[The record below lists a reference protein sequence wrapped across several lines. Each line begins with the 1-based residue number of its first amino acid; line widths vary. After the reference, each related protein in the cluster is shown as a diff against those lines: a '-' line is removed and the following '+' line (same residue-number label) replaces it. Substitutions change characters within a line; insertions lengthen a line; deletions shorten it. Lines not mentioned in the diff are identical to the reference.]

1 MSESLIN
8 FLCRVQQM
16 LPVESLQ
23 FSFMQMALLTVLA
36 AAPVMAVAG
45 IQVVNCRM
53 AFFADAVSHSAFA
66 GAALGLLLFGAD
78 GPLWT
83 MPILAVLIACAVMW
97 LKRATKL
104 STDTVIGVFF
114 ALVISGGL
122 LLLSRQP
129 SLARLS
135 QMFIFGDILT
145 VQHQDITILLLL
157 DMIYAVFTI
166 FFGNTLQIAAVDED
180 MAAAHKM
187 PVAVASYLNIILLAM
202 IVIMSIKAVGVL
214 LVSAML
220 IVPAAAARNFAR
232 RAGSVYFY
240 AIIIGLASGIAGLF
254 ISAQEWAD
262 TAAGATI
269 AAVNCLIFAISC
281 IAKYLRSK
289 A

>member
-1 MSESLIN
+1 MIPLES
-8 FLCRVQQM
+8 M
-16 LPVESLQ
+16 Q
-23 FSFMQMALLTVLA
+23 FNFMQMALLTVLA

-66 GAALGLLLFGAD
+66 GAALGLLFFGAN
-78 GPLWT
+78 GPLWS
-83 MPILAVLIACAVMW
+83 MPVLAVVIACAVMW

-114 ALVISGGL
+114 ALVISVGL

-129 SLARLS
+129 SLARWS

-145 VQHQDITILLLL
+145 VQHQDITILLGL
-157 DMIYAVFTI
+157 DVIYILFTI
-166 FFGNTLQIAAVDED
+166 FFCNTLQIAAVDED
-180 MAAAHKM
+180 LANAHKM
-187 PVAVASYLNIILLAM
+187 PVTAASYLNIILLAM
-202 IVIMSIKAVGVL
+202 IVIMSIKAIGVL

-240 AIIIGLASGIAGLF
+240 AVIIGLASGITGLF
-254 ISAQEWAD
+254 ISAAEWAN
-262 TAAGATI
+262 TAAGATVVLI
-269 AAVNCLIFAISC
+269 NCLIFAVSC
-281 IAKYLRSK
+281 ITKRLRRS

>member
-1 MSESLIN
+1 MIPLES
-8 FLCRVQQM
+8 M
-16 LPVESLQ
+16 Q
-23 FSFMQMALLTVLA
+23 FNFMQMALLTVLA

-66 GAALGLLLFGAD
+66 GAALGLLFFGAN

-83 MPILAVLIACAVMW
+83 MPLLAVVIACAVMW

-114 ALVISGGL
+114 ALVISVGL

-129 SLARLS
+129 SLARWS

-157 DMIYAVFTI
+157 DMIYILFTI
-166 FFGNTLQIAAVDED
+166 FFCNTLQIAAVDED
-180 MAAAHKM
+180 LANAHKM
-187 PVAVASYLNIILLAM
+187 PVTAASYLNIILLAM
-202 IVIMSIKAVGVL
+202 IVIMSVKAIGVL

-240 AIIIGLASGIAGLF
+240 AVIIGLVSGITGLF
-254 ISAQEWAD
+254 ISAAEWAN
-262 TAAGATI
+262 TAAGATVVLI
-269 AAVNCLIFAISC
+269 NCLIFAVSC
-281 IAKYLRSK
+281 TVKFLRGK

>member
-1 MSESLIN
+1 MIPLES
-8 FLCRVQQM
+8 M
-16 LPVESLQ
+16 Q
-23 FSFMQMALLTVLA
+23 FNFMQMALLTVLA

-66 GAALGLLLFGAD
+66 GAALGLLFFGAN
-78 GPLWT
+78 GPLWS
-83 MPILAVLIACAVMW
+83 MPVLAVVIACAVMW

-114 ALVISGGL
+114 ALVISVGL

-129 SLARLS
+129 SLARWS

-157 DMIYAVFTI
+157 DMIYILFTI
-166 FFGNTLQIAAVDED
+166 FFCNTLQIAAVDED
-180 MAAAHKM
+180 LANAHKM
-187 PVAVASYLNIILLAM
+187 PVTAASYLNIILLAM
-202 IVIMSIKAVGVL
+202 IVIMSIKAIGVL

-240 AIIIGLASGIAGLF
+240 AVIIGLVSGITGLF
-254 ISAQEWAD
+254 ISAAEWAN

-269 AAVNCLIFAISC
+269 VLINCLIFAVSC
-281 IAKYLRSK
+281 ITKRLRRS

>member
-1 MSESLIN
+1 
-8 FLCRVQQM
+8 M

-157 DMIYAVFTI
+157 DMIYAVFTF

>member
-1 MSESLIN
+1 MIPLES
-8 FLCRVQQM
+8 M
-16 LPVESLQ
+16 Q
-23 FSFMQMALLTVLA
+23 FNFMQMALLTVLA

-45 IQVVNCRM
+45 ILVVNCRM

-66 GAALGLLLFGAD
+66 GAALGLLFFGAN
-78 GPLWT
+78 GPLWS
-83 MPILAVLIACAVMW
+83 MPVLAVVIACAVMW

-114 ALVISGGL
+114 ALVISVGL

-129 SLARLS
+129 SLARWS

-157 DMIYAVFTI
+157 DMIYILFTI
-166 FFGNTLQIAAVDED
+166 FFCNTLQIAAVDED
-180 MAAAHKM
+180 LANAHKM
-187 PVAVASYLNIILLAM
+187 PVTAASYLNIILLAM
-202 IVIMSIKAVGVL
+202 IVIMSVKAIGVL

-232 RAGSVYFY
+232 RAGGVYFY
-240 AIIIGLASGIAGLF
+240 AVIIGLVSGITGLF
-254 ISAQEWAD
+254 ISAAEWAN
-262 TAAGATI
+262 TAAGATVVLI
-269 AAVNCLIFAISC
+269 NCLIFAVSC
-281 IAKYLRSK
+281 ITKRLRRS

>member
-1 MSESLIN
+1 
-8 FLCRVQQM
+8 M

>member
-1 MSESLIN
+1 M
-8 FLCRVQQM
+8 
-16 LPVESLQ
+16 Q
-23 FSFMQMALLTVLA
+23 FNFMQMALLTVLT

-66 GAALGLLLFGAD
+66 GAALGLLFFGAN

-83 MPILAVLIACAVMW
+83 MPLLAVVIACAVMW

-114 ALVISGGL
+114 ALVISVGL

-129 SLARLS
+129 SLARWS

-157 DMIYAVFTI
+157 DVIYALFTL
-166 FFGNTLQIAAVDED
+166 FFCNTLQIAAVDED
-180 MAAAHKM
+180 LASAHKM
-187 PVAVASYLNIILLAM
+187 PVTAASYLNIILLVM
-202 IVIMSIKAVGVL
+202 IVIMSIKAIGVL
-214 LVSAML
+214 MVSAML

-240 AIIIGLASGIAGLF
+240 AVIIGLASGITGLF
-254 ISAQEWAD
+254 ISAAEWAN

-269 AAVNCLIFAISC
+269 VLINCLIFAVSC
-281 IAKYLRSK
+281 TVKFLRSRT
-289 A
+289 

>member
-8 FLCRVQQM
+8 FLCRILQM
-16 LPVESLQ
+16 LPLESLQ
-23 FSFMQMALLTVLA
+23 FNFMQMALLTVLA

-66 GAALGLLLFGAD
+66 GAALGLLLFGAN

-83 MPILAVLIACAVMW
+83 MPALAVVIACAVMW

-114 ALVISGGL
+114 ALVISVGL

-145 VQHQDITILLLL
+145 VQHQDITMLLLL
-157 DMIYAVFTI
+157 DVFYAVFTI
-166 FFGNTLQIAAVDED
+166 FFCNTLQIAAVDED
-180 MAAAHKM
+180 LAAAHKM
-187 PVAVASYLNIILLAM
+187 PVTLASYMNIILLAM

-232 RAGSVYFY
+232 RAGSAYFY
-240 AIIIGLASGIAGLF
+240 AIAIGLISGVAGLF

-269 AAVNCLIFAISC
+269 AAINCLIFAISC
-281 IAKYLRSK
+281 AVKFLRRQ

>member
-1 MSESLIN
+1 MIPLES
-8 FLCRVQQM
+8 M
-16 LPVESLQ
+16 Q
-23 FSFMQMALLTVLA
+23 FNFMQMALLTVLT

-66 GAALGLLLFGAD
+66 GAALGLLFFGAN
-78 GPLWT
+78 GPLWS
-83 MPILAVLIACAVMW
+83 MPVLAVVIACAVMW

-114 ALVISGGL
+114 ALVISVGL

-129 SLARLS
+129 SLARWS

-145 VQHQDITILLLL
+145 VQHQDITILLGL
-157 DMIYAVFTI
+157 DVIYALFTL
-166 FFGNTLQIAAVDED
+166 FFCNTLQIAAVDED
-180 MAAAHKM
+180 LANAHKM
-187 PVAVASYLNIILLAM
+187 PVTAASYLNIILLAM
-202 IVIMSIKAVGVL
+202 IVIMSIKAIGVL

-232 RAGSVYFY
+232 QAGSVYFY
-240 AIIIGLASGIAGLF
+240 AVIIGLASGITGLF
-254 ISAQEWAD
+254 ISAAEWAN
-262 TAAGATI
+262 TAAGATVVLI
-269 AAVNCLIFAISC
+269 NCLIFAVSC
-281 IAKYLRSK
+281 ITKRLRRS

>member
-157 DMIYAVFTI
+157 DMIYAVFTF